1 MIPIIYRGKIFKN
14 YSYYVSRDKERLII
28 IFKKD
33 KVNYPILFPVSFV
46 FVLRSKF
53 GNKIFDNERNVGEK
67 ELLVSRVSQGGQDVA
82 KRSEK

>member
-1 MIPIIYRGKIFKN
+1 MPRDSDNLSRENFKN

-67 ELLVSRVSQGGQDVA
+67 EL
-82 KRSEK
+82 